1 MVKNF
6 TEIEGFEELN
16 AKLKKL
22 PDSVKRKEVLGL
34 QKEIAKPI
42 IQAYK
47 NALPVGK
54 RYHSRTTGKGT
65 DKPKRVDYTPGNLK
79 ESVRAE
85 TVPASK
91 VGGNPSIAI
100 RPAKGKNDGYY
111 KFMVVPENTKTGSIR
126 RGSRKGP
133 NTVVDKARDKAL
145 ASTGAIAQK
154 DALDRTAL
162 YIQKKINK
170 LSS

>member
-1 MVKNF
+1 MVKNYA
-6 TEIEGFEELN
+6 EIEGFEELN

-22 PDSVKRKEVLGL
+22 PDTLKRKEVLGL

-42 IQAYK
+42 IAAYK
-47 NALPVGK
+47 NALPIGK
-54 RYHSRTTGKGT
+54 RSHSRTTGKGT
-65 DKPKRVDYTPGNLK
+65 DEVKTIDYSPGNLK
-79 ESVRAE
+79 DSVRAE

-100 RPAKGKNDGYY
+100 RPAKGKADGYY
-111 KFMVVPENTKTGSIR
+111 KFMVIPKGTKTGSIR

-145 ASTGAIAQK
+145 QSTGAIAQK
-154 DALDRTAL
+154 DAIDRTAL